1 MSANKYIEFS
11 KFDSI
16 LDFKNS
22 LLYGK
27 EIEFIYQGTEYGV
40 FCEGKN
46 LFTFNEAHKPETE
59 IEFSDIDELLDVD
72 VQGVSLSEII
82 TEVEVTWRNI

>member
-1 MSANKYIEFS
+1 MNMLENTMKIIFANTNRIVS
-11 KFDSI
+11 D
-16 LDFKNS
+16 
-22 LLYGK
+22 
-27 EIEFIYQGTEYGV
+27 GV

-59 IEFSDIDELLDVD
+59 IECSDIDELLDVD